1 MPRMLTAFILHPDGT
16 TDFTDDPAALPAM
29 VKDPETVFWVDLFD
43 PGDAEVALLDDVF
56 GFHPLAIEDAISTT
70 ERPKIDHYTHGGA
83 AGDEYVLIVF
93 HAAKLKPTDE
103 YEGKEPTP
111 NYEPD
116 QAAAQNQDDPDVK
129 TVELD
134 LFVSAKMMV
143 TVHFDTLRSV
153 EAMVKRAKAD
163 PARLLGGGADSIL
176 YQLLDLLVDNYN
188 PILDRLQDVLDK
200 LEDEALSDPTPA
212 LLPKIAARKRE
223 LLNLRRQIG
232 PQRDVLAQLTRGE
245 VAFIREPAR
254 VYLRDVQDHLLR
266 AVELIELYRD
276 LVMGTRDLYLSSVSN
291 NLNVIMKALTLIT
304 VIALPLTVVTGFF
317 GMNFEA
323 LPGIHSPR
331 AMWWVVA
338 ATVAMQAGLIAWFKI
353 RKWL

>member
-1 MPRMLTAFILHPDGT
+1 MLTAFILHPDGS

-29 VKDPETVFWVDLFD
+29 VRDPETVFWVDLFD

-83 AGDEYVLIVF
+83 EGDEYVLIVF

-103 YEGKEPTP
+103 YEGKEPTL

-163 PARLLGGGADSIL
+163 PARLLGGGSDSIL

-323 LPGIHSPR
+323 LPGIHSPK

-338 ATVAMQAGLIAWFKI
+338 ATVAMQAGLIAWFKV

>member
-1 MPRMLTAFILHPDGT
+1 MLTAFILHPDGS

-29 VKDPETVFWVDLFD
+29 VRDPETVFWVDLFD

-83 AGDEYVLIVF
+83 EGDEYVLIVF

-103 YEGKEPTP
+103 YEGKEPTL

-153 EAMVKRAKAD
+153 EAMVKRTKAD
-163 PARLLGGGADSIL
+163 PARLLGGGSDSIL

-245 VAFIREPAR
+245 VAFIREHAR

-323 LPGIHSPR
+323 LPGIHSPK

-338 ATVAMQAGLIAWFKI
+338 ATVAMQAGLIAWFKM

>member
-1 MPRMLTAFILHPDGT
+1 MLTAFILNPDGS
-16 TDFTDDPAALPAM
+16 TDFTEDPAALPAL
-29 VKDPETVFWVDLFD
+29 VRDPKTVFWVDLFN
-43 PGDAEVALLDDVF
+43 PGDEEVSLLDDLF

-83 AGDEYVLIVF
+83 EGDEYVLIVF

-103 YEGKEPTP
+103 YEGKEPATAP
-111 NYEPD
+111 LAYQSRP
-116 QAAAQNQDDPDVK
+116 QADDSDDPDLK

-134 LFVSAKMMV
+134 LFVSARYMV

-153 EAMVKRAKAD
+153 EAMFKRTKAD
-163 PARLLGGGADSIL
+163 PGRMLGAGTDSIL

-188 PILDRLQDVLDK
+188 PILDRLQDVLDN
-200 LEDEALSDPTPA
+200 LEDEAISNPTTA
-212 LLPKIAARKRE
+212 LLPRIAARKRE
-223 LLNLRRQIG
+223 LLNLRRLIG
-232 PQRDVLAQLTRGE
+232 PQRDVLSQLTRGE
-245 VAFIREPAR
+245 VPFVRESAR

-276 LVMGTRDLYLSSVSN
+276 LVMSTRDLYLSSISN
-291 NLNVIMKALTLIT
+291 NLNEIMKALTLIT
-304 VIALPLTVVTGFF
+304 VLALPLTVVTGFF

-323 LPGIHSPR
+323 LPGIHT
-331 AMWWVVA
+331 ATGMWIVMGC
-338 ATVAMQAGLIAWFKI
+338 TVALQAGLIVWFKM

>member
-1 MPRMLTAFILHPDGT
+1 MLTAFILRPDGS

-83 AGDEYVLIVF
+83 EGDEYVLIVF

-103 YEGKEPTP
+103 YEGKEPAL

-163 PARLLGGGADSIL
+163 PARLLEGGADSIL

-245 VAFIREPAR
+245 VSFIREPAR

-323 LPGIHSPR
+323 LPGIHSPK

-338 ATVAMQAGLIAWFKI
+338 ATVAMQAGLIAWFKM

>member
-1 MPRMLTAFILHPDGT
+1 MLNAFILHPDGS
-16 TDFTDDPAALPAM
+16 TDFTTDPAALPAL
-29 VKDPETVFWVDLFD
+29 VRDPKTVFWVDLFD
-43 PGDAEVALLDDVF
+43 PSDAEVALLDDLF

-83 AGDEYVLIVF
+83 EGGEYVLIVI

-103 YEGKEPTP
+103 YEGKEPSPSPLAHQSRT
-111 NYEPD
+111 
-116 QAAAQNQDDPDVK
+116 QADDEDDPDLK
-129 TVELD
+129 TAELD
-134 LFVSAKMMV
+134 LFVSARYMV

-153 EAMVKRAKAD
+153 EAMFKRTKPD
-163 PARLLGGGADSIL
+163 PARILSQGTDSLL

-188 PILDRLQDVLDK
+188 PILDRLQDVLDD

-212 LLPKIAARKRE
+212 VLPKIAARKRE
-223 LLNLRRQIG
+223 LLNLRRLIG

-245 VAFIREPAR
+245 VPFVREQTR

-291 NLNVIMKALTLIT
+291 NLNEVMKALTLIT
-304 VIALPLTVVTGFF
+304 VMALPLTVVTGFF
-317 GMNFEA
+317 GMNFET
-323 LPGIHSPR
+323 LPGIHTATGMWI
-331 AMWWVVA
+331 AMGCTMA
-338 ATVAMQAGLIAWFKI
+338 IQASLIVWFKM